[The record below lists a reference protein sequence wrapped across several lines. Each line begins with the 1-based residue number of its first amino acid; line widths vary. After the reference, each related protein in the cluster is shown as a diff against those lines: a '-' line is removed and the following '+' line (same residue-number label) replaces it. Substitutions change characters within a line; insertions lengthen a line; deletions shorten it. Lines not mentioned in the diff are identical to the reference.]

1 MAPTAPPQS
10 CRKQTLS
17 DIAIIRG
24 HIGHHDL
31 KADMHRTSRH
41 NVRFTLLHAQVVTSC
56 AALIHKERHMI
67 KKSLAPLALGGF
79 GIGMTE
85 FVMMG
90 ILPDIATGLR
100 ISIPQAG
107 YLISAYA
114 VGVVVGAPT
123 LVSMLS
129 HKPPR
134 TVLIWFMLMFTVF
147 NALSAFAPNFHTMLL
162 FRFLAG
168 LPHGAFFGV
177 GAVVATRL
185 ADKGKEAAALASM
198 FTGLTLANVLGV
210 PAGTWLGHNMSW
222 RYVFLIVAWIG
233 LATAVML
240 HKVIPYFA
248 ATPGAGLRQD
258 LKIFRKPNLWLALG
272 ITSIGTGGFFAWL
285 SYIAPLLTDVA
296 HFHPNTIPLIMT
308 AVGVGMTVGVHLG
321 GKLADRIAPLNAVI
335 MLLVSMVAL
344 LALNAMLAASQ
355 PAMMILA
362 FAVGANAMALASPI
376 QILLIEH
383 SREAEM
389 LGSSLG
395 QSGFNIGNALG
406 AFLGGIPLILGYSY
420 ASPLWVAAGLALCGV
435 VLALAMRAYGKHGVA
450 IQVAKA

>member
-1 MAPTAPPQS
+1 
-10 CRKQTLS
+10 
-17 DIAIIRG
+17 
-24 HIGHHDL
+24 
-31 KADMHRTSRH
+31 
-41 NVRFTLLHAQVVTSC
+41 
-56 AALIHKERHMI
+56 MI

-90 ILPDIATGLR
+90 ILPDIATGLD

-129 HKPPR
+129 HRPPR
-134 TVLIWFMLMFTVF
+134 SVLIWFMLMFTAF

-198 FTGLTLANVLGV
+198 FSGLTIANVLGV

-222 RYVFLIVAWIG
+222 RFVFLIVAVIG
-233 LATAVML
+233 LATMIML
-240 HKVIPYFA
+240 HKLIPYFEA
-248 ATPGAGLRQD
+248 APGAGLRQD

-285 SYIAPLLTDVA
+285 SYIAPLLTDVT
-296 HFHPNTIPLIMT
+296 HFHANTIPLIMT
-308 AVGVGMTVGVHLG
+308 AVGVGMTVGVNVG
-321 GKLADRIAPLNAVI
+321 GKLADRVPPLTAI
-335 MLLVSMVAL
+335 IILLITMVAL
-344 LALNAMLAASQ
+344 LCMNALLASSQ
-355 PAMMILA
+355 PAMMVLA
-362 FAVGANAMALASPI
+362 FAVGANALALGPPI
-376 QILLIEH
+376 QMLLIEH

-406 AFLGGIPLILGYSY
+406 AFLGGIPLTLGYSY
-420 ASPLWVAAGLALCGV
+420 ASPQWVAAGLALSGV
-435 VLALAMRAYGKHGVA
+435 VLALAMRAHGRRAAVA
-450 IQVAKA
+450 VPA